1 VFHATLLEPI
11 ANVHFFMFEPFST
24 KEIEM
29 SWKSMSIL
37 VGTVLLMVALA
48 NDCWS
53 QKGAVGIIEGNVT
66 DGNSGQPLPLA
77 NIVLQGT
84 NLGAATDLQGSFFIL
99 DVPPGNYQMRATMM
113 GYKSITRR
121 VQVRAS
127 QTVRVNFRLVET
139 PIPMD
144 AIVVT
149 GTRTPRTIKDVPVR
163 TELISARMIEEK
175 GAVQL
180 YEALEA
186 EPGVRV
192 EQQCSNCNF
201 SILRVEG
208 LEGGYAQVLIDGQP
222 IFSGLA
228 GVYGLQQMQTGHVK
242 QIEVVKGAG
251 SALYGS
257 DAIGGVVNVVMKDP
271 SSQPALSLGMSLGTH
286 ATNSFNVEGSLRN
299 DKLGL
304 IFSAQKDMADA
315 IDQTGGDQ
323 APYDDIGGD
332 NYTDRVE
339 TDDFGAGVK
348 LHWYNPLGSG
358 SRLKVHGRT
367 ISEFRRGGNLDTW
380 DDPFDPDSEQ
390 IRTTR
395 YETGLGLEKT
405 FPRGNRLELNVSFVH
420 HDRNATNGAA
430 WDKPIEAGMLDDE
443 LNLTPQGQAY
453 VDEYGFEQF
462 RAEWYPQPFILN
474 ERLFLVDV
482 AHAYPLGKHTI
493 LAGAQYRRSDLKQ
506 DINRSQSDKCADDLG
521 FFLQADLVARPT
533 LELILGARY
542 DRHSSQD
549 DLTGGQYDETAI
561 NPRLALK
568 YSVSSDLSIR
578 ANLGTGFRVPYIFSE
593 DLHLCASAPRIYKG
607 PDLVAEKAL
616 SMSVGGDFYQ
626 ADYRLG
632 FNVFR
637 TQIRDK
643 FEFVSA
649 DDEPIPAGYD
659 YQWANVGDAYTQ
671 GAELTLGGTLLLG
684 LEAKMDVVYTDAR
697 FEEPRYDQEN
707 YPGPDDGWKHSD
719 RIPRSPAW
727 TGSAQL
733 TYRPGSWVFLINGS
747 YTGSMYIDH
756 TPEDDPERLVIEKT
770 DPFAIFSMK
779 VSRRVVRGLELF
791 AGAKNL
797 FDYTQPKRD
806 NSNAAYIWA
815 PLTGR
820 IFYVGFEL
828 NI

>member
-1 VFHATLLEPI
+1 MRTKFMLALL
-11 ANVHFFMFEPFST
+11 
-24 KEIEM
+24 
-29 SWKSMSIL
+29 
-37 VGTVLLMVALA
+37 GVALITA
-48 NDCWS
+48 AVADVSWS
-53 QKGAVGIIEGNVT
+53 ETGTAGIIKGSVM
-66 DGNSGQPLPLA
+66 DKRSGQPLPLA
-77 NIVLQGT
+77 NIVLEGT
-84 NLGAATDLQGSFFIL
+84 NMGAATDPEGIFFIL
-99 DVPPGNYQMRATMM
+99 DVPRGSYQVRATMM
-113 GYKSITRR
+113 GYKFASRP
-121 VQVRAS
+121 VQVQAGH
-127 QTVRVNFRLVET
+127 TVTVSFQLQET
-139 PIPMD
+139 PIPLD

-149 GTRTPRTIKDVPVR
+149 GTRTPKTIKDVPVR

-175 GAVQL
+175 GATQL

-186 EPGVRV
+186 QPGIRV

-228 GVYGLQQMQTGHVK
+228 GVYGLQQIQTGHVK

-271 SSQPALSLGMSLGTH
+271 SPRPSLSLGLSLGTH
-286 ATNSFNVEGSLRN
+286 ATNSFHVDGSLRN
-299 DKLGL
+299 DRLGL
-304 IFSAQKDMADA
+304 IFSAQKDMANA

-323 APYDDIGGD
+323 APYDDIGQD

-339 TDDFGAGVK
+339 TDNFGAGAK
-348 LHWYNPLGSG
+348 LHWFDPLGTG
-358 SRLKVHGRT
+358 SRIKIHGRA
-367 ISEFRRGGNLDTW
+367 ISEFRRGGHLDTW

-405 FPRGNRLELNVSFVH
+405 FPRGNRLELNVSFVN

-430 WDKPIEAGMLDDE
+430 WDKPIEAGLLDDE
-443 LNLTPQGQAY
+443 LNLTPQGQAF

-474 ERLFLVDV
+474 EKLFLLDV
-482 AHAYPLGKHTI
+482 VHAYPLGKHTI
-493 LAGAQYRRSDLKQ
+493 LAGAQYRKSDLEQ
-506 DINRSQSDKCADDLG
+506 DINRSQSNKCADDLG
-521 FFLQADLVARPT
+521 FFVQADLLAMPV

-542 DRHSSQD
+542 DMHQSED
-549 DLTGGQYDETAI
+549 DLTGGQYDETVI
-561 NPRLALK
+561 NPRLALR
-568 YSVSSDLSIR
+568 YSASSDLVIR
-578 ANLGTGFRVPYIFSE
+578 ANLGTGFRVPYLFSE
-593 DLHLCASAPRIYKG
+593 DMHLCASAPRIYKG
-607 PDLVAEKAL
+607 PDLEAEKAM
-616 SMSVGGDFYQ
+616 SMSVGGDFYR

-643 FEFVSA
+643 VEFVSA
-649 DDEPIPAGYD
+649 DDQPIPAGYD
-659 YQWANVGDAYTQ
+659 YKWSNVGDACTQ
-671 GAELTLGGTLLLG
+671 GAELTLGGTLLPG
-684 LEAKMDVVYTDAR
+684 LEAKTDVVYTDAR
-697 FEEPRYDQEN
+697 FEEPRYDRQS
-707 YPGPDDGWKHSD
+707 YPSSDDGWKQSD
-719 RIPRSPAW
+719 RIPRSPEW

-733 TYRPGSWVFLINGS
+733 TYRPGPWAFLINGS

-756 TPEDDPERLVIEKT
+756 TPEDDPGQLVIEKT
-770 DPFAIFSMK
+770 DPFAIFGAK
-779 VSRRVVRGLELF
+779 ISRRISGGWALF
-791 AGAKNL
+791 VGAKNL

-815 PLTGR
+815 PLSGR
-820 IFYVGFEL
+820 ILYAGFDVD
-828 NI
+828 I